1 VEQKRPSFCLWKY
14 SARYSLTELEKYCR
28 SDLTVFVLIKYFLC
42 QPSKGLLAL
51 LKYGIPPEV
60 LNALVMDIAGRI
72 TQESNRCSR
81 VGSHCQSL
89 YRDMHPGGI
98 CKGCLTEIANLEADT
113 EDMSWPHIS
122 D

>member
-1 VEQKRPSFCLWKY
+1 
-14 SARYSLTELEKYCR
+14 LTELEKYCR
-28 SDLTVFVLIKYFLC
+28 SDLMVFAAIKYFLC

-51 LKYGIPPEV
+51 VNYGIPPEV

-72 TQESNRCSR
+72 TQESIRCSR
-81 VGSHCQSL
+81 AGSHCQAN

-113 EDMSWPHIS
+113 GDMSWPLIS